1 MGGGPGH
8 MRHPHDLH
16 RVVSGN
22 QLVKLFNDIKKKVE
36 TASIV
41 PDVKVDG
48 MNVSFKYVNGEF
60 AVDRGSL
67 KEIDLTGITMSRIG
81 ERFVEGHGMRP
92 AITKLLTIL
101 NEAESQIRP
110 EIQRLGL
117 ISNPHYF
124 LNTEYVEGTT
134 NAIGYNEDFIAIHG
148 VNAFYE
154 KISRR
159 GTRTGIKDRP
169 IDRET
174 GKATKDPSVE
184 VPYNNEAMIS
194 LINKLRPI
202 AKKHNYAVYGP
213 IPTTLRPASIDFTAS
228 LSTPINIK
236 ITEEGL
242 LQKPELRRYL
252 NKNLG
257 QLLGIITDKPG
268 QYPNYPL
275 VPMLDGKSRNPY
287 HKVTYLQIIEEGI
300 PVDKLA
306 GIENVEPFIKGAVY
320 MHATRLLGNDVLSVL
335 TSEIGDM
342 IGDDGGQEGV
352 VIRDGALFNAGQ
364 AVYPFKL
371 TGEFIKNGMYG
382 VISQKMES
390 QNAVV
395 SEEKIRKLVKE
406 SITKILIRHASA
418 FSRL

>member
-16 RVVSGN
+16 RVTSGN
-22 QLVKLFNDIKKKVE
+22 TLIELFIDIKEKVE
-36 TASIV
+36 ASSII

-48 MNVSFKYVNGEF
+48 INVSFKYTGGEF

-67 KEIDLTGITMSRIG
+67 KEIDLSGITMARIG
-81 ERFVEGHGMRP
+81 ERFAEGHGMRP

-101 NEAESQIRP
+101 NEAEAQIRP
-110 EIQRLGL
+110 EMEKLGL

-159 GTRTGIKDRP
+159 ATRPGEKRP
-169 IDRET
+169 IDKNT
-174 GKATKDPSVE
+174 GKPTKDPSVE
-184 VPYNNEAMIS
+184 VPYDQSAMMS
-194 LINKLRPI
+194 LIDKLKPI
-202 AKKHNYAVYGP
+202 AKKYNYAVYGP
-213 IPTTLRPASIDFTAS
+213 IPTSLRPVQIEFEGS
-228 LSTPINIK
+228 LSTPVNLQ

-242 LQKPELRRYL
+242 QQKPELRKYL
-252 NKNLG
+252 NKSLG
-257 QLLGIITDKPG
+257 QLLNIITDKPG

-275 VPMLDGKSRNPY
+275 VAMLDGKSRNPY
-287 HKVTYLQIIEEGI
+287 HKVTYLQVIEEGI
-300 PVDKLA
+300 PVDHLA
-306 GIENVEPFIKGAVY
+306 PIENVETFIKGAVY

-335 TSEIGDM
+335 TSEIGNM
-342 IGDDGGQEGV
+342 VGDDGGQEGV
-352 VIRDGALFNAGQ
+352 VIRDSSLFNPGQ
-364 AVYPFKL
+364 PVVPFKL
-371 TGEFIKNGMYG
+371 TGEFIKGGMYG
-382 VISQKMES
+382 VISQKMGAEKTT
-390 QNAVV
+390 V
-395 SEEKIRKLVKE
+395 SEQKLRGLIRKTLSQHVK
-406 SITKILIRHASA
+406 A